1 MRRALI
7 AMGAIILCLAVACAV
22 YLLVFHGAQNTVSRL
37 ERETAPASAS
47 ASGDVTLTMP
57 NYYSSGMVFQRG
69 KPIVVKGKTSS
80 GKVPL
85 TITVEDAKHKTS
97 RKIVSGA
104 NGSFRTDLD
113 KLPAQLAPYR
123 LTISSGDT
131 ILFDLAKVYVGDVFL
146 AAGQSNMEVNYDTYY
161 RKDSRAKANMGSAL
175 TREDLPKTISDGN
188 VHFVVTESTTTND
201 SVNTDLDMPLREQCE
216 HRWLTTTGSDSE
228 YLGYLPQ
235 LFASNLRKSSPNVP
249 VGIIQTAW
257 GGTDILP
264 HMQGG
269 GIYEHHI
276 KPLTG
281 LRIAGV
287 LWYQGEDDAA
297 AGDRAVAYL
306 SRFTT
311 LISQYRAVFAEKDL
325 PFLYVQLARYSGQ
338 PYTQMIRQAQSDA
351 LTTASV
357 TKNLAMTV
365 SIDTDKGTD
374 SVIHPL
380 GKDIIA
386 RRMAL
391 QWQAMR
397 KSTTVPESPIAM
409 KAQARNGGSKASAVV
424 VSFKDGTST
433 KLTARRPVFF
443 KSATAT
449 DYSRPADDALGG
461 FEVAGSDGRF
471 VEATA
476 TINSDGK
483 TVTVSADGVD
493 DIRQVRYQWSG
504 SPSGDKPFLYNGA
517 ELPASPFTLSVERT
531 LSGEDD

>member
-1 MRRALI
+1 MKRALI
-7 AMGAIILCLAVACAV
+7 AAGAIILCLAVACAV
-22 YLLVFHGAQNTVSRL
+22 YLLAFRGARNAVSHL
-37 ERETAPASAS
+37 ERETVPASA
-47 ASGDVTLTMP
+47 AVADDVTLTMP

-69 KPIVVKGKTSS
+69 KPIVVKGRTSS

-97 RKIVSGA
+97 RSVVSDG
-104 NGSFRTDLD
+104 NGSFQTGLD
-113 KLPAQLAPYR
+113 KLPAQLEPYR
-123 LTISSGDT
+123 LTIASGNA
-131 ILFDLAKVYVGDVFL
+131 ILFDLAKVYVGNVFL
-146 AAGQSNMEVNYDTYY
+146 AAGQSNMEANYDTYY
-161 RKDSRAKANMGSAL
+161 RSGTQAKTNMGSAF
-175 TREDLPKTISDGN
+175 TRGDLPKTISDGN
-188 VHFVVTESTTTND
+188 VHFVVTASSTTNE
-201 SVNTDLDMPLREQCE
+201 SVSTDLDMPLREPCE
-216 HRWLTTTGSDSE
+216 RRWLTATGSDSE

-235 LFASNLRKSSPNVP
+235 LFASNLRKASPNVP

-264 HMQGG
+264 HIQGG

-287 LWYQGEDDAA
+287 LWYQGEDDAT

-351 LTTASV
+351 LTMAPV

-391 QWQAMR
+391 QWLAMQR
-397 KSTTVPESPIAM
+397 KATVPESPIAVR
-409 KAQARNGGSKASAVV
+409 ARARDGGSKASAVV
-424 VSFKDGTST
+424 VSFEDGTST
-433 KLTARRPVFF
+433 GLNARRPLFS

-449 DYSRPADDALGG
+449 DYAKSTDDALGG
-461 FEVAGSDGRF
+461 FEVAGNDGRF
-471 VEATA
+471 VEAKA

-504 SPSGDKPFLYNGA
+504 SPSGDKPFLYNGSG
-517 ELPASPFTLSVERT
+517 LPASPFTLSVEQA
-531 LSGEDD
+531 LPGQED